1 MSTESWTV
9 GEHHVLFSTSTR
21 AVAVANRTAAMVWKL
36 CVQAVA
42 GTAAVRELAAL
53 WRMEVAS
60 AERVID
66 GLLDTWRSA
75 GLIPA
80 GDAAPAAGTE
90 AFPPL
95 RAGVE
100 ASYRSDAG
108 CFKITSEDPAF
119 AAVMEAVLAPLAAG
133 PAPVDRT
140 CRIDVRGIAET
151 YTVVRDGEAVY
162 GPGNVALA
170 RHAVLSNLLTGH
182 PGQRRISAVLH
193 ASAVSLG
200 GRALVV
206 AGDCGSGKSTL
217 TAGLVH
223 QGAGYIGDDLIPL
236 SRDGSRIGAFP
247 VALSVKQGARE
258 TLRPLYPER
267 LWSGPVSINGHVLHY
282 IDLTHCAGVAQT
294 FPVAAILFP
303 KFRTGA
309 TTEIERLTPEA
320 ALQHLLASGSRTVG
334 ADPTIEGLCRLV
346 NSTPA
351 YRLAH
356 GGWRAASEVIASV
369 VQSPSDSYDA

>member
-1 MSTESWTV
+1 MTAESWTV
-9 GEHHVLFSTSTR
+9 GQHQVLFSTSTR

-36 CVQAVA
+36 SVQAVA
-42 GTAAVRELAAL
+42 GAAAVRELAAL

-80 GDAAPAAGTE
+80 GDVAPAASTE

-100 ASYRSDAG
+100 ASYRTDAG
-108 CFKITSEDPAF
+108 CFRLTSEDPAF
-119 AAVMEAVLAPLAAG
+119 AAVMDAVLAPLAAG
-133 PAPVDRT
+133 SAPIECT
-140 CRIDVRGIAET
+140 CRIDVRGGADT
-151 YTVVRDGEAVY
+151 YTVVRDGAAVF
-162 GPGNVALA
+162 GPGNIALA

-200 GRALVV
+200 GRAVIL

-217 TAGLVH
+217 TAGLVYE
-223 QGAGYIGDDLIPL
+223 GAGYIGDDLIPL
-236 SRDGSRIGAFP
+236 ARDGSRIGAFP

-282 IDLTHCAGVAQT
+282 IDLTHRAGEARSY
-294 FPVAAILFP
+294 PVAAVLFP
-303 KFRTGA
+303 RYCAGA
-309 TTEIERLTPEA
+309 PTQLERLMPEA
-320 ALQHLLASGSRTVG
+320 ALQQLLTSGSRTVG
-334 ADPTIEGLCRLV
+334 AVPTIEGLCRLV
-346 NSTPA
+346 DRTPV

-356 GGWRAASEVIASV
+356 GDWRAASKVIASV
-369 VQSPSDSYDA
+369 VQTLSDSYDA